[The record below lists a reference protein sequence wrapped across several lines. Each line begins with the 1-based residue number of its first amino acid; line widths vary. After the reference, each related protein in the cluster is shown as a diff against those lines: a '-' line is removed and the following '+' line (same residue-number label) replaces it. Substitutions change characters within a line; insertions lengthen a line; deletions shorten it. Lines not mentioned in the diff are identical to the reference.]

1 MLQVTV
7 KSGLARGTS
16 WPISER
22 PLVIGRDPGCDIR
35 IADPSVSRRHSEIM
49 LKGGEVHLRDLG
61 SRNATLVNGELVKN
75 ALLKPGDE
83 ILIGEVVLAVSDAGD
98 AGAVGGRVSAHT
110 TLSLAEGN
118 ALYLQD
124 DESIH
129 PRDQA
134 FHALRDVVQ
143 LFRVGRD
150 LSRATSID
158 ELVRTLGKTIQE
170 HFRPEAYWF
179 AWVRAEDAGSRI
191 ELVESASS
199 LISPPGAAMHQAA
212 QERRGFLVPER
223 LSNANAGTLL
233 LTLVAPI
240 HYGDH
245 VVAVAALQS
254 RTSHRA
260 YDETDLHYL
269 VSVAHTAAPFFDAI
283 EHRQTL
289 EREVASLRMGRE
301 KAAVL
306 VGSSK
311 AMRDL
316 REQIAKAALSV
327 LPVLIVGETGTGKE
341 LAAQLLHKLSE
352 RAAGPMVTV
361 NCAAIPHDLFESE
374 LFGYEKGAF
383 TGAITRKSGFLQQSD
398 GGTLFLDEVCDL
410 SPENQAR
417 ILRAVETK
425 QFRPVGG
432 QCDTRADFRLVSAT
446 NKDVETAVSEGSFRR
461 DLYHRLRGIQIRVCP
476 LREHKEDMPEL
487 AKHFFEQVRARA
499 KRRLRG
505 LVPDAVEFLTAQS
518 WPGNVRELRNCI
530 EAAVSMAVHELIAVE
545 DLRAAASGK
554 RGGRPLTLAEVEA
567 QHIRAVLDSCNGHV
581 VEAAK
586 ILGIGKTTLYDK
598 LAQLSEPPGSSHH
611 QRQ

>member
-1 MLQVTV
+1 
-7 KSGLARGTS
+7 
-16 WPISER
+16 
-22 PLVIGRDPGCDIR
+22 
-35 IADPSVSRRHSEIM
+35 M
-49 LKGGEVHLRDLG
+49 LKGHEVHLRDLG
-61 SRNATLVNGELVKN
+61 SRNATLVNGELVKD

-83 ILIGEVVLAVSDAGD
+83 ILIGEIVLAVSDTEDTGS
-98 AGAVGGRVSAHT
+98 VGGRVSAHT

-129 PRDQA
+129 PRDQD
-134 FHALRDVVQ
+134 FHALRNVVQ
-143 LFRVGRD
+143 LFRAGRD

-158 ELVRTLGKTIQE
+158 ELVRTLAKTIQE

-179 AWVRAEDAGSRI
+179 AWVRAEGTASRI
-191 ELVESASS
+191 ELVESVSS
-199 LISPPGAAMHQAA
+199 LTPPPETAMQQTA

-223 LSNANAGTLL
+223 LSSADGGILL
-233 LTLVAPI
+233 LTLVAPV

-245 VVAVAALQS
+245 SIAVAALQS

-269 VSVAHTAAPFFDAI
+269 VSLAHTVAPFFDAL
-283 EHRQTL
+283 EHRQNL

-306 VGSSK
+306 IGTGKV
-311 AMRDL
+311 MQDL
-316 REQIAKAALSV
+316 REQIAKAARSV
-327 LPVLIVGETGTGKE
+327 QPILLVGETGTGKE
-341 LAAQLLHKLSE
+341 LAARLIHELSE
-352 RAAGPMVTV
+352 RATGPLVTV

-383 TGAITRKSGFLQQSD
+383 TGATMRKPGFLEQSH

-425 QFRPVGG
+425 QFRPVGARR
-432 QCDTRADFRLVSAT
+432 DARADFRVVSAT
-446 NKDVETAVSEGSFRR
+446 NKDVEDTVSEGSFRR
-461 DLYHRLRGIQIRVCP
+461 DLYHRLRGIEIRVRP
-476 LREHKEDMPEL
+476 LREHKGDIPEL
-487 AKHFFEQVRARA
+487 AQHFFEEARA
-499 KRRLRG
+499 HAKRPLRG
-505 LVPDAVEFLTAQS
+505 FAPDAVEFLTAQR

-530 EAAVSMAVHELIAVE
+530 EAAASMTRHEVITVE
-545 DLRAAASGK
+545 DLRASASGSPAEP
-554 RGGRPLTLAEVEA
+554 PLTLAEVEMR
-567 QHIRAVLDSCNGHV
+567 HIRAVLDSCNGHV

-586 ILGIGKTTLYDK
+586 ILGIGKTTLYAK
-598 LAQLSEPPGSSHH
+598 LAQLED
-611 QRQ
+611 R